1 MTMQAMRCAEEAYGL
16 YYYFDSSREL
26 LCYSLPWVFF
36 QRYFS
41 LSGSSTGLLVAACGS
56 CVSHLPRY
64 ITDWHL
70 LLSIRFSRIKEGVAA
85 TQLPGRLFSQR
96 LHFAMQSEWE
106 CGKVCFRP
114 CISHVIC
121 YRSFDRSVELLI
133 EDELL
138 DLLDAIRKYSKSC
151 QQQLYSRPSKLFRG
165 SRTKC
170 ASSLTPS
177 HVYAQLPCLV
187 CA

>member
-1 MTMQAMRCAEEAYGL
+1 MQAMRCAEEAYGL

-36 QRYFS
+36 QRSFS
-41 LSGSSTGLLVAACGS
+41 LSGSCSTGQLVAACGS

-64 ITDWHL
+64 IIDWHL

-106 CGKVCFRP
+106 CGKVYFRP
-114 CISHVIC
+114 CKLQISC
-121 YRSFDRSVELLI
+121 YRSFDRSVEFLFEGKLLTADV
-133 EDELL
+133 EV
-138 DLLDAIRKYSKSC
+138 IRCCVS
-151 QQQLYSRPSKLFRG
+151 
-165 SRTKC
+165 TKTTSTL
-170 ASSLTPS
+170 AE
-177 HVYAQLPCLV
+177 
-187 CA
+187 